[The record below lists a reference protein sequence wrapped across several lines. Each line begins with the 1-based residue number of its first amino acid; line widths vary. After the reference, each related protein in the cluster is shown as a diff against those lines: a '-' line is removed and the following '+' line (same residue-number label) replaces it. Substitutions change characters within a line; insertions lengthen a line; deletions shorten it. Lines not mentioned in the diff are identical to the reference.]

1 MKDIRPEGPVTDP
14 HVELGVILPITQ
26 EQEEQ
31 VPHCRRDIYFK
42 HNLESTGAYRCILS
56 GCAQEGA

>member
-14 HVELGVILPITQ
+14 HVKSRVILPIMQ
-26 EQEEQ
+26 EREEQ
-31 VPHCRRDIYFK
+31 VPHCRRDVCFK
-42 HNLESTGAYRCILS
+42 HNPESTGAYRCILS